1 MAAIVAR
8 EPPAAPASD
17 SGLLLFDSLRLANG
31 DAPYRD
37 FETYASPGPLVLY
50 AAVFRAAGAS
60 MQVALAVHALL
71 QGLLAVLVFAIARR
85 VGATPALALVAA
97 ALPLGVGYGIWPAI
111 SAHWFGAV
119 GLAAVGLVFTWDWL
133 AGGFGRN
140 VLQGAA
146 VGVLLWLQHQKGL
159 LLLPVLAV
167 WLAVDARLAPA
178 AVRRPAALVRRLA
191 AMTAGFAVAVA
202 IGFAPILAVSGTW
215 MVEGLLVGP
224 LTRYGQSPINQTS
237 TALAILRGV
246 LGDPRHPLWGLY
258 AGLLLLL
265 ALAIAAGVGFA
276 CAAWRTRGT
285 PAAARRFAFVG
296 WLVVSAEVTSSY
308 RPLIPAYQA
317 LAVPA
322 LAVAAA
328 LGLTRLG
335 ERWRVPR
342 RALRWGSGVVIAALL
357 AHAWWGVHAR
367 ARQVPYRA
375 ATAFGSI
382 AMPTARSAASLERS
396 LAAARRLGLT
406 ALYCHTYCPEANLLT
421 GLPDPTRYDVLLRG
435 YNPPEAFARTQAI
448 LARRRDP
455 YIAVGWMAS
464 MDRDDPVLKWIHAHY
479 EPARGALRGGFG
491 HVGSVLVRRDL
502 AVSQPAA
509 PARAPGVLKPNAER

>member
-1 MAAIVAR
+1 MAIVAG
-8 EPPAAPASD
+8 EPPAVPASD
-17 SGLLLFDSLRLANG
+17 SGLLLFDSLRLASG

-37 FETYASPGPLVLY
+37 FETYASPGPLVIY
-50 AAVFRAAGAS
+50 AAVFRAVGAS
-60 MQVALAVHALL
+60 MQVALVVHTLL

-85 VGATPALALVAA
+85 VGAPPALALVAA

-119 GLAAVGLVFTWDWL
+119 GLAAVALAFTWDWL
-133 AGGFGRN
+133 AGGVGRN

-146 VGVLLWLQHQKGL
+146 VGLLLWLQHHKGL
-159 LLLPVLAV
+159 LLLPLLAV
-167 WLAVDARLAPA
+167 WLAIDARLAPPAARRA
-178 AVRRPAALVRRLA
+178 AVAVRRLA
-191 AMTAGFAVAVA
+191 AMAAGLAAVVV
-202 IGFAPILAVSGTW
+202 IGFAPILVVSGTW
-215 MVEGLLVGP
+215 LVDGLLVGP
-224 LTRYGQSPINQTS
+224 LTRYKQTPLSQTS
-237 TALAILRGV
+237 TAVAILRGV
-246 LGDPRHPLWGLY
+246 LENPGHPFWRLY
-258 AGLLLLL
+258 AAPLLLLG
-265 ALAIAAGVGFA
+265 LAIAASVGLA
-276 CAAWRTRGT
+276 CAAWRTRGA
-285 PAAARRFAFVG
+285 PASARRFAFVG
-296 WLVVSAEVTSSY
+296 WFVVGAELTSSY
-308 RPLIPAYQA
+308 RPLVPTYQA

-328 LGLTRLG
+328 LGLTLLG
-335 ERWRVPR
+335 ERWRVPA
-342 RALRWGSGVVIAALL
+342 RAMRWGAGTVTVALL
-357 AHAWWGVHAR
+357 AHAWWGIHTR
-367 ARQVPYRA
+367 AQQVPYRA

-382 AMPTARSAASLERS
+382 AMPTQHGAASLERS
-396 LAAARRLGLT
+396 LQAARRLGLT

-435 YNPPEAFARTQAI
+435 YNPPEAFAQTQAI

-464 MDRDDPVLKWIHAHY
+464 MDRDDPVLEWIHAHY

-502 AVSQPAA
+502 AASQPAA